1 MQPHK
6 QIDTEAVI
14 IGAGPAGCSASIYLA
29 KFGISH
35 VIIEK
40 ETYPRDKV
48 CGDALSGKVVNQ
60 LKKLNPE
67 WINELNDFSD
77 TYTPSWGVL
86 FSAPDGNE
94 IGIPFKHKPSE
105 AEHSPG
111 FISKRIDFDY
121 WLFQKLDTNFA
132 EVLQNTEV
140 KDVIIHKDG
149 VEVICDECII
159 NANIILSAEGTRA
172 LVAKKYLNYTLE
184 KQHHCA
190 GLRAYYNGVTG
201 LDEQGFIELHFVKES
216 LPGYF
221 WVFPLPNGQ
230 ANVGIGMLSEYVS
243 KNKVNL
249 KKLMLEVLESPKF
262 KDRFKDAKLQN
273 RILGWGLPLGS
284 KKNRPISGERFLLAG
299 DAASVIDP
307 FTGEGIGNAMF
318 TGKWASEQVRDSLV
332 SNNFSANELRK
343 YDKTVYK
350 KIGGELRVSTVMQRL
365 IKYPWLFNWMIRK
378 IKRNPELR
386 ETITFMFD
394 DVDLRK
400 KFTSPLF
407 YLRVLFK

>member
-1 MQPHK
+1 LTK
-6 QIDTEAVI
+6 KIETKVVI
-14 IGAGPAGCSASIYLA
+14 IGAGPAGCSASLYLSQ
-29 KFGISH
+29 FDIPH
-35 VIIEK
+35 VVVEK

-60 LKKLNPE
+60 LKKLNPD
-67 WINELNDFSD
+67 WITELKELSD
-77 TYTPSWGVL
+77 DYIPSWGVI

-105 AEHSPG
+105 AAHSPG
-111 FISKRIDFDY
+111 FVTKRVDFDH
-121 WLFQKLDTNFA
+121 WLFKKLDKRTA
-132 EVLQNTEV
+132 TILQGEEV
-140 KDVIIHKDG
+140 KDIVTDNEGVTVSSAGYEIHADLL
-149 VEVICDECII
+149 I
-159 NANIILSAEGTRA
+159 SAEGTRA
-172 LVAKKYLNYTLE
+172 LVAKKYLDFKLE

-190 GLRAYYNGVTG
+190 GLRAYYDGVTG

-221 WVFPLPNGQ
+221 WIFPLPNGQ
-230 ANVGIGMLSEYVS
+230 ANVGIGMLSKYVS
-243 KNKVNL
+243 KKKVNL
-249 KKLMLEVLESPKF
+249 KKVMQEVIDSPKF
-262 KDRFKDAKLQN
+262 KERFKDATLQN
-273 RILGWGLPLGS
+273 KILGWGLPLGS
-284 KKNRPISGERFLLAG
+284 KKNRPISGNHFMLVG
-299 DAASVIDP
+299 DSGSLIDP

-318 TGKWASEQVRDSLV
+318 SGKWAAEQARDSIAV
-332 SNNFSANELRK
+332 KDFSAKELLK

-350 KIGGELRVSTVMQRL
+350 KIGGELQVSTVMQRL

-378 IKRNPELR
+378 IKRNDELR

-400 KFTSPLF
+400 KFTSPMF

>member
-6 QIDTEAVI
+6 QIDTEVVI

-111 FISKRIDFDY
+111 FISKRIDFDC

-140 KDVIIHKDG
+140 KDVIIHKEG

-159 NANIILSAEGTRA
+159 NAKIILSAEGTRA

-273 RILGWGLPLGS
+273 KILGWGLPLGS

>member
-6 QIDTEAVI
+6 QIDTEVVI
-14 IGAGPAGCSASIYLA
+14 IGAGPAGSSASIHLA
-29 KFGISH
+29 KFGIPH
-35 VIIEK
+35 VIVEK

-67 WINELNDFSD
+67 WVKELNEFSD
-77 TYTPSWGVL
+77 AYTPSWGVL

-132 EVLQNTEV
+132 KVLQNTEV
-140 KDVIIHKDG
+140 KEVTIHKDG
-149 VEVICDECII
+149 VEVICNVYTI
-159 NANIILSAEGTRA
+159 NAKIILSAEGTRA

-190 GLRAYYNGVTG
+190 GLRAYYDGVTG

-230 ANVGIGMLSEYVS
+230 ANVGIGMLSKYVS

-273 RILGWGLPLGS
+273 KILGWGLPLGS

-318 TGKWASEQVRDSLV
+318 TGKWAAEQVRDSLV

-400 KFTSPLF
+400 KFTSPMF
-407 YLRVLFK
+407 YLRVLLK

>member
-1 MQPHK
+1 MSQK
-6 QIDTEAVI
+6 LETQVVI
-14 IGAGPAGCSASIYLA
+14 IGAGPAGCSASLYLSQ
-29 KFGISH
+29 FGISH
-35 VIIEK
+35 VVLEK
-40 ETYPRDKV
+40 EIYPRDKV
-48 CGDALSGKVVNQ
+48 CGDALSGKVINQ
-60 LKKLNPE
+60 LMKLNPE
-67 WINELNDFSD
+67 WVDELKLEERAF
-77 TYTPSWGVL
+77 TPSWGVI

-105 AEHSPG
+105 AAHSPG
-111 FISKRIDFDY
+111 FVTKRIDYDY
-121 WLFQKLDTNFA
+121 WLFKKLDRKTA
-132 EVLQNTEV
+132 TVLEGEEVSDISITDSGVTVSSLGYEV
-140 KDVIIHKDG
+140 KAELLI
-149 VEVICDECII
+149 
-159 NANIILSAEGTRA
+159 SAEGTRA
-172 LVAKKYLNYTLE
+172 LVAKKYLDYKLE

-190 GLRAYYNGVTG
+190 GLRAYYDGVTG

-230 ANVGIGMLSEYVS
+230 ANVGIGMLSKYVS

-249 KKLMLEVLESPKF
+249 KKVMLDVLDSPKF
-262 KDRFKDAKLQN
+262 KKRFKDAKLQN
-273 RILGWGLPLGS
+273 KIQGWGLPLGS
-284 KKNRPISGERFLLAG
+284 KKNRPISGNRFMLAG
-299 DAASVIDP
+299 DSGSLIDP

-318 TGKWASEQVRDSLV
+318 SGKWAAEQARDSIT
-332 SNNFSANELRK
+332 SNDFSANELHK

-350 KIGGELRVSTVMQRL
+350 KIGGELQVSTVMQRL

-378 IKRNPELR
+378 IKRNEELR

-400 KFTSPLF
+400 KFTNPMF

>member
-1 MQPHK
+1 MQTQK
-6 QIDTEAVI
+6 KLNTDVVI
-14 IGAGPAGCSASIYLA
+14 IGAGPAGCSASLYLSQ
-29 KFGISH
+29 FNIPH
-35 VIIEK
+35 ILLEK
-40 ETYPRDKV
+40 EVYPRDKV

-60 LKKLNPE
+60 LKKLNPD
-67 WINELNDFSD
+67 WVSELKSFSD
-77 TYTPSWGVL
+77 AYTPSWGVI

-105 AEHSPG
+105 AAHSPG
-111 FISKRIDFDY
+111 FISKRLDFDH
-121 WLFQKLDTNFA
+121 WLFQKLETEYA
-132 EVLQNTEV
+132 TVLQDTEV
-140 KDVIIHKDG
+140 KDVDIHSKG
-149 VEVICDECII
+149 VSIQTTNYRIE
-159 NANIILSAEGTRA
+159 AKMILSAEGTRA
-172 LVAKKYLNYTLE
+172 LVAKKYLNYSLE

-190 GLRAYYNGVTG
+190 GLRAYYDGVTG
-201 LDEQGFIELHFVKES
+201 LDEQGFIELHFVKEG

-230 ANVGIGMLSEYVS
+230 ANVGIGMLSKYVS

-249 KKLMLEVLESPKF
+249 KKLMLEVIDSPKF
-262 KDRFKDAKLQN
+262 KERFKDAKLQN
-273 RILGWGLPLGS
+273 KILGWGLPLGS
-284 KKNRPISGERFLLAG
+284 KKNRPISGERFLLTG

-318 TGKWASEQVRDSLV
+318 TGKWAAEQARDSLEA
-332 SNNFSANELRK
+332 NDFSAKELLK

-350 KIGGELRVSTVMQRL
+350 KIGGELRVSTIMQRL

-400 KFTSPLF
+400 QFTSPMF